1 MGKDGQPT
9 ILATGPTYSILNAN
23 LATEGTYNCQA
34 TNELGLGEMASVE
47 LEVHQPPII
56 KTKLKP
62 VEEKQVG
69 TSMFSIFCNA
79 GGKPR
84 PMVRWLKD
92 DKELMADANMYEVC
106 LVLLCFIILQ
116 VYVLSV

>member
-1 MGKDGQPT
+1 
-9 ILATGPTYSILNAN
+9 
-23 LATEGTYNCQA
+23 
-34 TNELGLGEMASVE
+34 MASVE

-62 VEEKQVG
+62 FETMKVG
-69 TSMFSIFCNA
+69 RSMFSIFCYA

-92 DKELMADANMYEVC
+92 DKELMADANMYEVR
-106 LVLLCFIILQ
+106 LLMISHGQPTSNQQNF
-116 VYVLSV
+116 